1 MVSAMN
7 GNNLP
12 AAGCGNPSQQLGRC
26 PSGAAVNAPDTPQFT
41 RREALKIIGTGV
53 AVAGLGLTKVGAA
66 EATAVPALGWELPP
80 LGYAYGALEPHFDAR
95 TMEIHHTKHHQAY
108 INNAKNLLKDH
119 PDLLARGPEALVRD
133 LASVPEAI
141 RTGIRNNAGGHV
153 NHAFFWQVISPAT
166 GMSIQQLPV
175 AIAAA
180 FGSMD
185 DFKKLFADAAMKRF
199 GSGWAW
205 LSLKDGKLIVH
216 STANQDSPLSD
227 GAKPIIGLDVW
238 EHAYYLH
245 YQNRR
250 ADYVNAFWNVLNWT
264 QAEANYGAALKG

>member
-1 MVSAMN
+1 MVSGMN
-7 GNNLP
+7 
-12 AAGCGNPSQQLGRC
+12 AH
-26 PSGAAVNAPDTPQFT
+26 DTPRLT

-53 AVAGLGLTKVGAA
+53 AVAGLGMAK
-66 EATAVPALGWELPP
+66 ATAAADAASRPALGWDLPP
-80 LGYAYGALEPHFDAR
+80 LSYAYGALEPHIDAR

-108 INNAKNLLKDH
+108 ITNAKNLLKDH

-141 RTGIRNNAGGHV
+141 RAGIRNNAGGHV
-153 NHAFFWQVISPAT
+153 NHAFFWKIISPNT
-166 GMSIQQLPV
+166 GVSIQQLPV
-175 AIAAA
+175 AIAGA

-185 DFKKLFADAAMKRF
+185 EFKKLFADAAMKRF

-205 LSLKDGKLIVH
+205 LSLKDGKLMIH

-264 QAEANYGAALKG
+264 QAESNYGAALKG

>member
-1 MVSAMN
+1 MKPIT
-7 GNNLP
+7 P
-12 AAGCGNPSQQLGRC
+12 ASL
-26 PSGAAVNAPDTPQFT
+26 S
-41 RREALKIIGTGV
+41 RRDALKLIGTGV
-53 AVAGLGLTKVGAA
+53 AVASLGLTRAGAA
-66 EATAVPALGWELPP
+66 ETPAAPALDWELPKLP
-80 LGYAYGALEPHFDAR
+80 YAYGALEPHFDAR

-108 INNAKNLLKDH
+108 INNAKGLLKDH
-119 PDLLARGPEALVRD
+119 ADLLARGPEALVRD
-133 LASVPEAI
+133 LGSVPEAI

-153 NHAFFWQVISPAT
+153 NHAHFWKIIAPDGGA
-166 GMSIQQLPV
+166 SIQQLPV
-175 AIAAA
+175 RIAET

-185 DFKKLFADAAMKRF
+185 EFKKLFADAAMKRF

-205 LSLKDGKLIVH
+205 LSLKGGKLVVH

-227 GAKPIIGLDVW
+227 GAIPLIGLDVW

-264 QAEANYGAALKG
+264 QAEANYGAALKA

>member
-1 MVSAMN
+1 M
-7 GNNLP
+7 
-12 AAGCGNPSQQLGRC
+12 
-26 PSGAAVNAPDTPQFT
+26 T
-41 RREALKIIGTGV
+41 RRDALKIIGTGV
-53 AVAGLGLTKVGAA
+53 AVASLGLNQATAA
-66 EATAVPALGWELPP
+66 EAATRTVLDWELPK
-80 LGYAYGALEPHFDAR
+80 LSYAYGALEPHLDAR

-108 INNAKNLLKDH
+108 INNAKKLLEGH
-119 PDLLARGPEALVRD
+119 ADLLARGPEALVRD

-153 NHAFFWQVISPAT
+153 NHSFFWPLLAPGGGAPVGA
-166 GMSIQQLPV
+166 LPEAV
-175 AIAAA
+175 TKA
-180 FGSMD
+180 FGSLD
-185 DFKKLFADAAMKRF
+185 EFKKLFADAALKRF

-205 LSLKDGKLIVH
+205 LSLQGGKLVVHSTALVIH

-227 GAKPIIGLDVW
+227 GLTPIIGLDVW

-264 QAEANYGAALKG
+264 QAERNYAAALKG

>member
-1 MVSAMN
+1 M
-7 GNNLP
+7 
-12 AAGCGNPSQQLGRC
+12 
-26 PSGAAVNAPDTPQFT
+26 T
-41 RREALKIIGTGV
+41 RRDALKIIGTGAV
-53 AVAGLGLTKVGAA
+53 VAGLGLTKSIAA
-66 EATAVPALGWELPP
+66 EAPPASALGWDLPK
-80 LGYAYGALEPHFDAR
+80 LAYGYAALEPHIDAR

-108 INNAKNLLKDH
+108 ITNAKNLLKDH

-133 LASVPEAI
+133 LGSVPESI

-153 NHAFFWQVISPAT
+153 NHSFFWRVIGPDT
-166 GMSIQQLPV
+166 GVSIGQLPV

-185 DFKKLFADAAMKRF
+185 EFKKLFADAAMKRF

-205 LSLKDGKLIVH
+205 LSLKDGKLLVH

-227 GAKPIIGLDVW
+227 GAMPVLGLDVW

-250 ADYVNAFWNVLNWT
+250 ADYVAAFWNVVNWT
-264 QAEANYGAALKG
+264 QAEANYAAALKG

>member
-1 MVSAMN
+1 MQTETGHGVSMQN
-7 GNNLP
+7 DNLP
-12 AAGCGNPSQQLGRC
+12 ASI
-26 PSGAAVNAPDTPQFT
+26 S
-41 RREALKIIGTGV
+41 RRTALKIIGAAASTS
-53 AVAGLGLTKVGAA
+53 LGLSRASAA
-66 EATAVPALGWELPP
+66 AGEAALGWELPA
-80 LGYAYGALEPHFDAR
+80 LGYPYAAREPHIDAR

-108 INNAKNLLKDH
+108 ITNAKNLLKDH

-153 NHAFFWQVISPAT
+153 NHDFFWKIIAPDNGA
-166 GMSIQQLPV
+166 SIQQLPV
-175 AIAAA
+175 AIAQA

-185 DFKKLFADAAMKRF
+185 EFKKLFADAAMKRF

-205 LSLKDGKLIVH
+205 LSAKPGGQLVVH

-227 GAKPIIGLDVW
+227 GLVPVIGLDVW

-250 ADYVNAFWNVLNWT
+250 ADYVAAFWNVLNWT
-264 QAEANYGAALKG
+264 QAEVNYARAVRA

>member
-1 MVSAMN
+1 M
-7 GNNLP
+7 
-12 AAGCGNPSQQLGRC
+12 
-26 PSGAAVNAPDTPQFT
+26 NAPETPRLS
-41 RREALKIIGTGV
+41 RRDALKIIGAGV
-53 AVAGLGLTKVGAA
+53 AVASLGLPRAA
-66 EATAVPALGWELPP
+66 AAAAPAIRPALDWELPKLP
-80 LGYAYGALEPHFDAR
+80 YAYDALEPHIDAK

-108 INNAKNLLKDH
+108 ITNAKNLLKDH

-133 LASVPEAI
+133 LASVPESI

-153 NHAFFWQVISPAT
+153 NHAFFWKLISPEA
-166 GMSIQQLPV
+166 GLSVQQLPV
-175 AIAAA
+175 AIAGA

-185 DFKKLFADAAMKRF
+185 EFKKQFTDAAMKRF

-205 LSLKDGKLIVH
+205 LSLKDGKLVVH

-227 GAKPIIGLDVW
+227 GAQPLIGLDVW

-250 ADYVNAFWNVLNWT
+250 ADYVEAFWKVLNWT
-264 QAEANYGAALKG
+264 QAEGNYGASLKG